1 MKMRCFIFILI
12 ILLPVITGWI
22 SFGSERHTTSSLRII
37 YRNPAP
43 PDSIKQFLSVCFQL
57 NKKEVI
63 NEIDHRDLFM
73 ARMSE
78 VSKEWMEKGILN
90 ELADEAGK
98 KRFNEEIRA
107 PFKNNLI
114 LRFFSD
120 TTTTTSYRI
129 DSIQW
134 QIVTLVDFFNGDTLI
149 FNSLVPGP
157 EQHDKPYVLVK
168 TLADRVVASGLI
180 K

>member
-22 SFGSERHTTSSLRII
+22 SFGSEWHTASRLRII
-37 YRNPAP
+37 YRNPVP

-63 NEIDHRDLFM
+63 NDIDHRDLFM

-78 VSKEWMEKGILN
+78 VSKEWMEKGNLK

-98 KRFNEEIRA
+98 KRFNEEVLG

-120 TTTTTSYRI
+120 TTITTRYKI

-134 QIVTLVDFFNGDTLI
+134 QVVTLVDFFNGDTLI
-149 FNSLVPGP
+149 FNSLLPGP
-157 EQHDKPYVLVK
+157 EQLDKPYVLVK
-168 TLADRVVASGLI
+168 TLVDKVVASGLI